1 MSASSLLHSRWALAA
16 AALAASVLGGC
27 VTYSQSRLAAMS
39 TTDICEAQDVQ
50 GANLTPETR
59 RAMQDELQRR
69 KTDCR
74 SVAAEVAQRRE
85 DTLHELVYGSP
96 DDP

>member
-1 MSASSLLHSRWALAA
+1 MTGCIRTVLASAIGAALLAGCVNYTPRKLASMSA
-16 AALAASVLGGC
+16 V
-27 VTYSQSRLAAMS
+27 
-39 TTDICEAQDVQ
+39 DICEAQDVQ

-74 SVAAEVAQRRE
+74 SHTAEVAQRRE
-85 DTLHELVYGSP
+85 DVLHELVYGSP

>member
-1 MSASSLLHSRWALAA
+1 MSRYARALLTAA
-16 AALAASVLGGC
+16 AALLGGC
-27 VTYSQSRLAAMS
+27 VTYSPSRVAAMS
-39 TTDICEAQDVQ
+39 TGDICEAQDVQ
-50 GANLTPETR
+50 GPNLTPASR
-59 RAMQDELQRR
+59 RAMHDELQRR

-85 DTLHELVYGSP
+85 DAMHELVYGSP

>member
-1 MSASSLLHSRWALAA
+1 MSKSLLPVAA
-16 AALAASVLGGC
+16 AMVLMCG
-27 VTYSQSRLAAMS
+27 
-39 TTDICEAQDVQ
+39 EAQDVQ
-50 GANLTPETR
+50 GPNLTPESR

-74 SVAAEVAQRRE
+74 SVAAEVALRRE
-85 DTLHELVYGSP
+85 DALHELVYGSP

>member
-1 MSASSLLHSRWALAA
+1 MVASTHLHIRWALAA
-16 AALAASVLGGC
+16 AALAALLGGC
-27 VTYSQSRLAAMS
+27 VTYSQSRVAAMS
-39 TTDICEAQDVQ
+39 TVDICEAQDVQ
-50 GANLTPETR
+50 GPNLAAESR

-69 KTDCR
+69 KIDCR

-85 DTLHELVYGSP
+85 DVMHELVYGSP

>member
-1 MSASSLLHSRWALAA
+1 MSRYTHVFLASVAA
-16 AALAASVLGGC
+16 ATLLGGC

-50 GANLTPETR
+50 GPNLTPESR

-74 SVAAEVAQRRE
+74 SVAAEVALRRE
-85 DTLHELVYGSP
+85 DALHELVYGSP

>member
-1 MSASSLLHSRWALAA
+1 MKARMHTLLASAIGTAL
-16 AALAASVLGGC
+16 LGGC
-27 VTYSQSRLAAMS
+27 VTYSPGELSAMS
-39 TTDICEAQDVQ
+39 AVDICQIKDVQ

-59 RAMQDELQRR
+59 RAMHDELQRR

-74 SVAAEVAQRRE
+74 AHAAEVAERRE
-85 DTLHELVYGSP
+85 DALHELVYGSP